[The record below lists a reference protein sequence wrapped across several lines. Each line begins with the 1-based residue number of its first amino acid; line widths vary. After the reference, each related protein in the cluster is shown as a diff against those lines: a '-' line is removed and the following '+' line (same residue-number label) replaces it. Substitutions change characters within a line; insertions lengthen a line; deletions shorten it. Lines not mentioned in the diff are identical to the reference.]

1 MVEPT
6 RVPLQP
12 IKKGSLTKLWFG
24 VILVLLVAAAAA
36 WFTVPHAK
44 RLTGGVMIETL
55 TEGKGPSPTT
65 TDIALVNYKGMLA
78 NGKVFDQAQG
88 APLPVASMVPG
99 FSTALQAMQMGG
111 KYRVRIPA
119 AQGYGAVEKRNEQTG
134 QVIIPANSDLIFD
147 VEMLEFKSQQ
157 EVLQMMQQQQM
168 QQQLQQQQQG
178 GAPGG
183 APGAPAPQPGP

>member
-1 MVEPT
+1 
-6 RVPLQP
+6 
-12 IKKGSLTKLWFG
+12 
-24 VILVLLVAAAAA
+24 
-36 WFTVPHAK
+36 
-44 RLTGGVMIETL
+44 
-55 TEGKGPSPTT
+55 
-65 TDIALVNYKGMLA
+65 
-78 NGKVFDQAQG
+78 
-88 APLPVASMVPG
+88 
-99 FSTALQAMQMGG
+99 MQMGG